1 MERYVVISADCHAGA
16 DLPEYKPFLEKRY
29 HDAFDDWATQYASPY
44 ADLTRPEADRNWN
57 SSRRIR
63 ELENDGIVAEVVY
76 PNTIPPFFPRSGLTA
91 LTPSAEDFTQRLAG
105 LRAHNRW
112 LAAWCGE
119 YPERR
124 AGVGQILLND
134 VEQAVRDVCWIAD
147 NSLRGGILLPG
158 LPPGAP
164 IPPLHSPVYDPV
176 WRACEEQGV
185 VVNAHGGSSSPDYG
199 DYPAS
204 QLMWLMEASWF
215 SHRPLWSF
223 ILSGIFDRFPALQLV
238 LAEQGSAWIRGALD
252 VMDQHYGH
260 LARGGV
266 GELRFLDAVELQ
278 QEPSTYWSTNCYV
291 AASFMHPHDCARRE
305 LVGTDRVMWGSD
317 YPHSE
322 GTYPFSREAIRRTFA
337 AVDPHDVRAML
348 GVTAAEVYGFDMAA
362 LERVAKSHGPTVE
375 EVEAGLDTVPAD
387 AHSLAFRDRPPM
399 NV

>member
-16 DLPEYKPFLEKRY
+16 ELYEYKPFLEKRY
-29 HDAFDDWATQYASPY
+29 HEAFDDWAEQYVNPY
-44 ADLTRPEADRNWN
+44 ADLNRPDADRSWN
-57 SSRRIR
+57 NSRRIQ
-63 ELENDGIVAEVVY
+63 ELEEDGIVAEVLY
-76 PNTIPPFFPRSGLTA
+76 PNTIPPFFPRNGLTA
-91 LTPSAEDFTQRLAG
+91 LTPSAEDFEHRLAG

-147 NSLRGGILLPG
+147 NGLRGGILLPG
-158 LPPGAP
+158 LPPGVP
-164 IPPLHSPVYDPV
+164 IPPLHSQVYDPV

-185 VVNAHGGSSSPDYG
+185 IISAHGGSSSPDYG
-199 DYPAS
+199 DHPAS

-223 ILSGIFDRFPALQLV
+223 ILSGIFDRFPGLRLV
-238 LAEQGSAWIRGALD
+238 LAEQGSGWIRGTLD

-278 QEPSTYWSTNCYV
+278 HEPSMYWSTNCYV
-291 AASFMHPHDCARRE
+291 AASFMHPHDCAQRE
-305 LVGTDRVMWGSD
+305 LIGTDRVMWGSD

-322 GTYPFSREAIRRTFA
+322 GTFPFSREAIRRTFA
-337 AVDPHDVRAML
+337 AVDPKEVRAML
-348 GVTAAEVYGFDMAA
+348 GATAADLYGFDLVA
-362 LERVAKSHGPTVE
+362 LEGLAASCGPTVE
-375 EVEAGLDTVPAD
+375 EVEGGLDTIPAD

>member
-16 DLPEYKPFLEKRY
+16 DLREYKPFLEKRY
-29 HDAFDDWATQYASPY
+29 HDAFDDWAEHYVNPY
-44 ADLTRPEADRNWN
+44 SDLNRPEADRSWN

-63 ELENDGIVAEVVY
+63 ELQNDGIVAEVVY

-91 LTPSAEDFTQRLAG
+91 LTPSAEDFEHRLAG

-147 NSLRGGILLPG
+147 NGLRGGILLPG

-164 IPPLHSPVYDPV
+164 IPPLHSQVYDPV
-176 WRACEEQGV
+176 WRACEEQSV
-185 VVNAHGGSSSPDYG
+185 IISAHGGSSSPDYG

-223 ILSGIFDRFPALQLV
+223 ILSGIFDRFPGLQLV
-238 LAEQGSAWIRGALD
+238 LAEQGSGWIRGALD

-266 GELRFLDAVELQ
+266 GEFRFLDAVELQ
-278 QEPSTYWSTNCYV
+278 HEPSTYWSTNCYV

-305 LVGTDRVMWGSD
+305 LVGTNRVMWGSD

-322 GTYPFSREAIRRTFA
+322 GTHPFSKEAIRRTFGG
-337 AVDPHDVRAML
+337 VDPKEVRAML
-348 GVTAAEVYGFDMAA
+348 GATAAELYGFDLVA
-362 LERVAKSHGPTVE
+362 LEGLAASCGPTME
-375 EVEAGLDTVPAD
+375 EVKGGLDTVPAD

>member
-1 MERYVVISADCHAGA
+1 MTG
-16 DLPEYKPFLEKRY
+16 P
-29 HDAFDDWATQYASPY
+29 TQYVSPY

-91 LTPSAEDFTQRLAG
+91 LTPSAEDFTHRLAG

-147 NSLRGGILLPG
+147 NGLRGGILLPG

-223 ILSGIFDRFPALQLV
+223 ILSGIFDRFPGLRLV
-238 LAEQGSAWIRGALD
+238 LAEQGSGWIRGALD

-278 QEPSTYWSTNCYV
+278 HEPSTYWFTNCYV

-322 GTYPFSREAIRRTFA
+322 GTYPFSREALQRTFA

-348 GVTAAEVYGFDMAA
+348 GVTAAEVYGFDMTA
-362 LERVAKSHGPTVE
+362 LQRLAKSYGPTVE
-375 EVEAGLDTVPAD
+375 EVEAGLDTVPAG
-387 AHSLAFRDRPPM
+387 AYSLAFRDRPPM